1 MPRPLDWLVVT
12 AASRAQARG
21 YEAQLRGRWSRA
33 ARPCE
38 RWLVVPD
45 PFDVRAG
52 SGVAT
57 AIALNAVARALD
69 ATPRQTRA
77 GTPFRGRRVLILHS
91 GGDSRRLP
99 AFAALGK
106 LFVPLPATPE
116 RGPLDLFDLILA
128 DFLSLPHDPAG
139 RVVVASG
146 DVHLDLRRDPPDL
159 NAPGVVGL
167 ASPGSLGRAAHHGVY
182 VADEGGRVIDLLQ
195 KPDLDTSRRRGA
207 VRADGSAL
215 LDCGVVSLDPSAAGR
230 LANALT
236 PHRRGDPAVDL
247 YEHVLPALV
256 SGRSR
261 AAYLASLRTPPIPS
275 LRARCEHAFDG
286 LRGIPFSVRVQ
297 PDCRFMHVGTTREYL
312 GEVASVS
319 RPVRPSHS
327 TPDGCFSC
335 DGSPNAWIATPPV
348 VVESCNLSRRWILR
362 GSNVVV
368 GVPPDSR
375 RHVHLPPRWG
385 LACVPLGRDRWTA
398 LRFGDADDFKTTLD
412 AGGTLGNEALADVLA
427 RHGVDPADLWRP
439 DEERS
444 LWTARLWPV
453 GAIDRVLDATAWLL
467 TPADAPPRDWHDLP
481 RCAAAALLRLASHA
495 RMIRRR
501 RAVRLPERL
510 LWVGSAAL
518 DQREG
523 WLDAIADDREARAAL
538 AVLARVPPGR
548 TSEASADARRLRQAA
563 DILGRFPRT
572 ARRFTGLP
580 ACGLRDA
587 AFEAVA
593 RVVRT
598 PERGLRPPPRL
609 GSRVA
614 FAAAPV
620 RIDLAGGWTDT
631 PPICNDRGG
640 AVANVAIT
648 LAGEPPIRAWARR
661 IPEPCFRIH
670 SLDQRRS
677 VTIRSARDVGDH
689 RDPRDWAALAK
700 AALLVCGLSPRGRAR
715 LGDWFARMG
724 GGIELAFESRV
735 PKGSGLGASSI
746 LAATIIA
753 CLDRLAGRRPSL
765 VTIVERVSAIE
776 QMVSTAGGWQDQCGG
791 LVPGFKILRTRP
803 GRRQIPRPSLVR
815 VPPAALA
822 DLRARALLYDTGL
835 RRLARDILQGVVWR
849 YLARSPETERVL
861 DALEAGAVRMAES
874 LAAGEIDDAAAVLR
888 DYWGLKR
895 TLDPGTSTPEVE
907 ALIARVAPLL
917 AGYELPGA
925 GGGGFLFMIARSPAD
940 ARRVRRVLDSRPPN
954 ADARF
959 VEFDFDDIGLRTGTG
974 DWPGATVPA

>member
-1 MPRPLDWLVVT
+1 MSRPLDWLVVT

-33 ARPCE
+33 TRPCE
-38 RWLVVPD
+38 SWLVVPD
-45 PFDVRAG
+45 PFDARAG

-77 GTPFRGRRVLILHS
+77 GAPFRGRRILVLHS

-128 DFLSLPHDPAG
+128 DLLSLPLDPAG

-167 ASPGSLGRAAHHGVY
+167 ASPGSPHRAARHGVY
-182 VADEGGRVIDLLQ
+182 VADEGGRVTDFLQ
-195 KPDLDTSRRRGA
+195 KPDPDLSRRRGA
-207 VRADGSAL
+207 VRADGSSL
-215 LDCGVVSLDPSAAGR
+215 IDCGVVSLDPSAAGR
-230 LANALT
+230 LAIALT
-236 PHRRGDPAVDL
+236 PHRRGDPAMDL

-256 SGRSR
+256 PGRSR
-261 AAYLASLRTPPIPS
+261 AAYLASLRTPPILA
-275 LRARCEHAFDG
+275 LRARCERAFDG

-297 PDCRFMHVGTTREYL
+297 PDCVFMHVGTTREYL
-312 GEVASVS
+312 VELSSES
-319 RPVRPSHS
+319 RPVRLPHS

-335 DGSPNAWIATPPV
+335 DGSTQAWIASPPV
-348 VVESCNLSRRWILR
+348 VVESCNLSRRWTLR

-368 GVPPDSR
+368 GVPPESR
-375 RHVHLPPRWG
+375 QHVHLPPRWG
-385 LACVPLGRDRWTA
+385 LACVPVRRADWTA

-412 AGGTLGNEALADVLA
+412 AGGTLGNEPLADVLA
-427 RHGVDPADLWRP
+427 RHRIEPAVLWRP

-453 GAIDRVLDATAWLL
+453 GAIDRVLDATAWML
-467 TPADAPPRDWHDLP
+467 TPGDAPPPQWCELP
-481 RCAAAALLRLASHA
+481 RCAAADLLRLASHA

-501 RAVRLPERL
+501 RALRLPERL
-510 LWVGSAAL
+510 LWVGSATL
-518 DQREG
+518 DRREG
-523 WLDAIADDREARAAL
+523 WLEAIADDLEARAAL

-548 TSEASADARRLRQAA
+548 TSEASADARRIRQAA
-563 DILGRFPRT
+563 NILGRFPR
-572 ARRFTGLP
+572 ASRRFAGVP
-580 ACGLRDA
+580 ARDLRDA

-593 RVVRT
+593 RAVRV
-598 PERGLRPPPRL
+598 PERGSRRPPRL

-640 AVANVAIT
+640 AVANVALT

-700 AALLVCGLSPRGRAR
+700 AALLVCGLAPSGRAS
-715 LGDWFARMG
+715 LGDWFARLG

-746 LAATIIA
+746 LAATIVA
-753 CLDRLAGRRPSL
+753 CLDRVTGRRRTLDS
-765 VTIVERVSAIE
+765 VVERTSAIE

-791 LVPGFKILRTRP
+791 LVPGFKLLRTRP
-803 GRRQIPRPSLVR
+803 GRRQIPRPWLVR
-815 VPPAALA
+815 LPPAALA

-861 DALEAGAVRMAES
+861 DALEGGAARMADS
-874 LAAGEIDDAAAVLR
+874 LAAGNIDDAAMVML
-888 DYWGLKR
+888 DYWNLKKA
-895 TLDPGTSTPEVE
+895 LDPGTSTPEIE
-907 ALIARVAPLL
+907 ALLARVAPLL

-940 ARRVRRVLDSRPPN
+940 ARRVRRVLESCPPN
-954 ADARF
+954 PDARF